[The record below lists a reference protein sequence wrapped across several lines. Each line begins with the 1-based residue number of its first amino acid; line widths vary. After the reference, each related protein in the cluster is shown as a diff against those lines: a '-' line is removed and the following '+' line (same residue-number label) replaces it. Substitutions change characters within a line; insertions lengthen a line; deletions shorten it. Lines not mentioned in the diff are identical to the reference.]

1 MCVIRRG
8 ICLYAISVLV
18 ILGVPLSSKGSFSQ
32 DKELTWLQI
41 PDFGSNAVPAAQ
53 CFKMAS
59 YPPRLAPFAWH
70 W

>member
-1 MCVIRRG
+1 MFKA
-8 ICLYAISVLV
+8 LDSL
-18 ILGVPLSSKGSFSQ
+18 SQ

-59 YPPRLAPFAWH
+59 YPPLLAPFAWH